1 MSLITDFP
9 FAAFMAD
16 LKTRHTVE
24 QKTGLSLALLTS
36 EDMEAIAAVEVRA
49 PCREESV
56 AAPWEPVR
64 YPGGEHRPTFYDTR
78 MGNFCVKGF
87 PTRPCATC
95 GAAAFWFSGEG
106 GGSGGAT
113 AAGGSKTSASASALP
128 SSSSSAASA
137 AVVASTATGKNGN
150 ERCSGHFG
158 YVGMPRKFPL
168 LPARQRERSHVINP
182 HLFSETLILLRS
194 QCFFCHRFRAPVF
207 DVERYRL
214 ALLLADAGLPGDAL
228 EFLEVVMNSRRL
240 SRTYTYSTTASA
252 VQRERMG
259 QLSTIDDMR
268 EVVLLLLQKHHV
280 VMRKEEEA
288 AVLATSSSSL
298 PEHTADSLVKK
309 EDEEKIENEDADRK
323 PEAWMKL
330 FDRGG
335 ESSSL
340 SSSSTYRL
348 ASFDVRYRICHEAF
362 TELQKYPL
370 ECSHCHCCSP
380 SIRVHNGHLFFHFGK
395 EELGKNIAQ
404 GSLTPAILQQWEGLN
419 ALHERRFNAFYTED
433 VRQHL
438 KALCQQEGEW
448 LGTLFPRMGEAT
460 MAFAFDAPLPPNML
474 YKVFF
479 LDKLL
484 VPPLSARLSSGV
496 QVDNSGRIVPDDC
509 TRRLSLI
516 LKSVE
521 QIERYYMLRANI
533 AAAATSSM
541 TAETHTK
548 GEDEDDHGED
558 TTVKNSETPST
569 RRTNTS
575 QKKSSNHLRST
586 SSSSSSGPTAEQERI
601 HERNLQDLQTQVN
614 ELYHSMMDSFAKKDG
629 LYRMNMMGKRVNQAC
644 RSVISPDYLVES
656 NELLLPRTFARR
668 LTYPEQVSMY
678 APARAALL
686 QRCAINGPDMYPGA
700 THLEWRS
707 SSGEVAF
714 VELRGNEVHRRQQ
727 VNRYFAMAQQS
738 SGSGGTH
745 TLILH
750 RHILDGDRVVLN
762 RQPTLHK
769 VSMMAYR
776 AKVLS
781 GLKTIRFHYI
791 NSKSYNADFD
801 GDEMNVHV
809 PQSLEAKAEMDC
821 IMDADLQYLLP
832 TSGKPIRGLI
842 QDHLVAALLLTM
854 RDKFYDRE
862 TFIQL
867 VFVGLCP
874 YLLQQQQQ
882 QLQLRWMRFQEES
895 RASTTPNSGGTMAS
909 LIPLPAILWPTP
921 LWTGKQ
927 LVTVIIRFVTGVVGG
942 SDTPS
947 SSTVATPSAPCG
959 NDGLHLTSVSLI
971 QPSVYTHTDL
981 DDPTLPL
988 VTPSRPA
995 SSSNS
1000 TIPMDD
1006 SRVLVRHSA
1015 LLTGM
1020 LDKNQLGP
1028 SSLSIPHLIHE
1039 GYGAA
1044 MVGRLLTALGR
1055 VLIVTL
1061 QAEGFSMGIDDMM
1074 LVREDRRSALLEALD
1089 LAPLTDFPAESDR
1102 PSEENVSEANVL
1114 PRIMHLASELQKEYI
1129 PGRLLVP
1136 FPKNQLILMT
1146 ASGAKGSSTNAI
1158 QMALGLGQQLFD
1170 GRRVLPMNSGK
1181 TLPAF
1186 FIGDRRARCF
1196 GYAMGRFAS
1205 GIRPAEY
1212 TIHAMAGRDGLIDT
1226 AVKTSRSGHLQRC
1239 LIKGLEG
1246 LITQWDHSVREVTNG
1261 EVYQFQYGGDG
1272 LDPIKA
1278 STLRNWEVVKNNA
1291 EDWSK
1296 RFGMDAVTG
1305 GGGSGSNSAGVKRLK
1320 TEDDEAGGRPRAV
1333 EAGGIG
1339 SEVPTQH
1346 PITST
1351 TPAASIL
1358 FSSSPGRGKRERL
1371 DDAMIEWMNE
1381 KRAALYRHAHLSTNG
1396 GDEGG
1401 DEGSSSLL
1409 PSHLQ
1414 QSLRQY
1420 LQKSTTAYPL
1430 FKKVSQVERWIQ
1442 KGMDAATT
1450 TPAAYLHE
1458 RLLARR
1464 QASID
1469 YYEDVLRDI
1478 TVYKRARSFSEAG
1491 EPVGILAAQ
1500 AAGEPSTQMTLNTFH
1515 SAGATVTHVT
1525 EGIPRL
1531 RELLLYASVKH
1542 AAVVVPVEQA
1552 SVEEEALIAKILRVG
1567 PVCKVAD
1574 CLARVA
1580 PPPSSTPQSTAS
1592 FSHARTPQTAAEAA
1606 AKGYHYRV
1614 FPPSSYSGGA
1624 TVYVLSFLFSYA
1636 GLEYARETACM
1647 SREEHVQYFRQ
1658 ALRSLTKQIVSALS
1672 GSRREEGEGN
1682 GGLGGEMEEDEEGA
1696 WVNEGKKRG
1705 APRDV
1710 LDEDEDEEEGRGR
1723 RSKRLSSLRDGE
1735 DDANDG
1741 SSSSSEEED
1750 EEVEE
1755 DNGNDVDEEDDDDD
1769 ARLQGV
1775 SSSSAEATRTWKKE
1789 TKEATLKRS
1798 QEEREKKKRKHKST
1812 KRRRMEEG
1820 TTAEEEEDDEDDSA
1834 SSSSGEDDDDDDD
1847 DEEEKTTMVVG
1858 EKGGAAARRGK
1869 KRVPGN
1875 GDGTTTGEDT
1885 KEEKRSTAPDAP
1897 SFSSPSDYYSH
1908 PTYVNDH
1915 FSLRSN
1921 RFTVWIRPRTG
1932 QPCHVQE
1939 TGGSHTTATPSS
1951 SQEAQRREA
1960 HAPPEEETSSFFPS
1974 MFHIP
1979 LPPLPHDFFVVEIQ
1993 IHTKSPHIVVIPD
2006 VMDRILETLEFPSW
2020 LPRFDSVTFTRKA
2033 EDAHSG
2039 ELVFQGRQATLTK
2052 VIEFLSVL
2060 SVAYDGSHT
2069 DGHPPNGSP
2078 PRRRSGGGG
2087 GGIQLHKARST
2098 NIHHMIERLG
2108 VESGYRALLDEL
2120 TKLFKRYAVDYHHLT
2135 LIADAATHRGS
2146 WENFNF
2152 TGIISHSASP
2162 LFQMTVAS
2170 SKKFLHTAITQ
2181 GVGDH
2186 LNSLS
2191 ASLMVGEKPK
2201 VGTACVQLSPN
2212 PVMLPDILERQFVM

>member
-1 MSLITDFP
+1 M
-9 FAAFMAD
+9 
-16 LKTRHTVE
+16 
-24 QKTGLSLALLTS
+24 
-36 EDMEAIAAVEVRA
+36 
-49 PCREESV
+49 
-56 AAPWEPVR
+56 
-64 YPGGEHRPTFYDTR
+64 
-78 MGNFCVKGF
+78 
-87 PTRPCATC
+87 
-95 GAAAFWFSGEG
+95 
-106 GGSGGAT
+106 
-113 AAGGSKTSASASALP
+113 
-128 SSSSSAASA
+128 
-137 AVVASTATGKNGN
+137 
-150 ERCSGHFG
+150 
-158 YVGMPRKFPL
+158 
-168 LPARQRERSHVINP
+168 
-182 HLFSETLILLRS
+182 
-194 QCFFCHRFRAPVF
+194 
-207 DVERYRL
+207 
-214 ALLLADAGLPGDAL
+214 
-228 EFLEVVMNSRRL
+228 
-240 SRTYTYSTTASA
+240 
-252 VQRERMG
+252 
-259 QLSTIDDMR
+259 
-268 EVVLLLLQKHHV
+268 
-280 VMRKEEEA
+280 
-288 AVLATSSSSL
+288 
-298 PEHTADSLVKK
+298 
-309 EDEEKIENEDADRK
+309 
-323 PEAWMKL
+323 
-330 FDRGG
+330 
-335 ESSSL
+335 
-340 SSSSTYRL
+340 
-348 ASFDVRYRICHEAF
+348 
-362 TELQKYPL
+362 
-370 ECSHCHCCSP
+370 
-380 SIRVHNGHLFFHFGK
+380 
-395 EELGKNIAQ
+395 
-404 GSLTPAILQQWEGLN
+404 GSLTPSILQQWEGLN
-419 ALHERRFNAFYTED
+419 ALHERRFNAFYTDD

-448 LGTLFPRMGEAT
+448 LGTFFPRMGEAT

-509 TRRLSLI
+509 TRRLSQI

-521 QIERYYMLRANI
+521 QVERYYMLRANI
-533 AAAATSSM
+533 RAVAAAA
-541 TAETHTK
+541 AK
-548 GEDEDDHGED
+548 GKEEEEEEEDDDDRGED
-558 TTVKNSETPST
+558 TSTVKKEGRTPSGHP
-569 RRTNTS
+569 TS
-575 QKKSSNHLRST
+575 PRVKKSNPLLLRGS

-629 LYRMNMMGKRVNQAC
+629 LYRMHMMGKRVNQAC

-668 LTYPEQVSMY
+668 LTYPEQISMY
-678 APARAALL
+678 APARAAFL

-821 IMDADLQYLLP
+821 IMDADLQYLIP

-882 QLQLRWMRFQEES
+882 QLQLRQMRSHDDS
-895 RASTTPNSGGTMAS
+895 RTNATATMMTGGGTMAS
-909 LIPLPAILWPTP
+909 LIPVPAVLWPTP
-921 LWTGKQ
+921 MWTGKQ
-927 LVTVIIRFVTGVVGG
+927 LVTVIIRFVTGVTAGG
-942 SDTPS
+942 EGEHGGVS
-947 SSTVATPSAPCG
+947 SSAPAASASGPCG
-959 NDGLHLTSVSLI
+959 NDGLHLSTVSLI

-981 DDPTLPL
+981 RDPTLPIRTL
-988 VTPSRPA
+988 SHPT
-995 SSSNS
+995 SSSHSSS
-1000 TIPMDD
+1000 TFPMED

-1028 SSLSIPHLIHE
+1028 SPLSIPHLIHE

-1044 MVGRLLTALGR
+1044 MVGRLFTALGR

-1061 QAEGFSMGIDDMM
+1061 QAEGFSMGMDDMM
-1074 LVREDRRSALLEALD
+1074 LVREDRRSALLESLD
-1089 LAPLTDFPAESDR
+1089 LAPLKEKEKEKEEDLSPADD
-1102 PSEENVSEANVL
+1102 EAKVL
-1114 PRIMHLASELQKEYI
+1114 PHIMHLATEIQKEYI

-1146 ASGAKGSSTNAI
+1146 ASGAKGSNTNAI

-1170 GRRVLPMNSGK
+1170 GRRVSPMNSGK

-1246 LITQWDHSVREVTNG
+1246 LVTQWDHSVREVTNG

-1278 STLRNWEVVKNNA
+1278 STLRNWDVVKNNA

-1296 RFGMDAVTG
+1296 RFGMDAMLMG
-1305 GGGSGSNSAGVKRLK
+1305 GGGGMVGGKRHK
-1320 TEDDEAGGRPRAV
+1320 TEDDDAKRGGERQNATDDGAGVERVGREGSV
-1333 EAGGIG
+1333 EKA
-1339 SEVPTQH
+1339 SPTTT
-1346 PITST
+1346 TSF
-1351 TPAASIL
+1351 L
-1358 FSSSPGRGKRERL
+1358 FSSTSGRGKRERL
-1371 DDAMIEWMNE
+1371 DDALMDLMHE
-1381 KRAALYRHAHLSTNG
+1381 KRAALYRHAYLSSNG
-1396 GDEGG
+1396 MQEGG
-1401 DEGSSSLL
+1401 EAGAGGEASSSPLL

-1414 QSLRQY
+1414 HSLRDY
-1420 LQKSTTAYPL
+1420 LQKPTTAYPL
-1430 FKKVSQVERWIQ
+1430 FKKASQVERWIQ
-1442 KGMDAATT
+1442 KGKDSTT
-1450 TPAAYLHE
+1450 STPAAYLQE
-1458 RLLARR
+1458 RLTARR
-1464 QASID
+1464 LASME
-1469 YYEDVLRDI
+1469 YYEDVIRDI
-1478 TVYKRARSFSEAG
+1478 TVYKRVRSFSEAG

-1515 SAGATVTHVT
+1515 SAGSTVTHVT

-1542 AAVVVPVEQA
+1542 AAVVVPVEGA
-1552 SVEEEALIAKILRVG
+1552 SAEEEELIAKFLRVG
-1567 PVCKVAD
+1567 PVCKLAD
-1574 CLARVA
+1574 CLARVS
-1580 PPPSSTPQSTAS
+1580 PPPSLSS
-1592 FSHARTPQTAAEAA
+1592 ARSRKPPTAAEAA

-1614 FPPSSYSGGA
+1614 LPPSSLSDGA
-1624 TVYVLSFLFSYA
+1624 TGYVFSFLFSYA

-1647 SREEHVQYFRQ
+1647 GREEHVQYFRQ
-1658 ALRSLTKQIVSALS
+1658 ALRSLTKQIVAALS
-1672 GSRREEGEGN
+1672 GSRREGGDEGSGS
-1682 GGLGGEMEEDEEGA
+1682 GGGGRGGEIEEEEEEDHEDDTWKKAARKGTKGKRGGARRGGSDDEEEDEE
-1696 WVNEGKKRG
+1696 
-1705 APRDV
+1705 
-1710 LDEDEDEEEGRGR
+1710 EDDEEEEGEKRGR
-1723 RSKRLSSLRDGE
+1723 HSKRLSSLRDGE
-1735 DDANDG
+1735 GREND
-1741 SSSSSEEED
+1741 SSSSSDEDAEVVEEGEDEDDMDEMRVQGDSPLSSRTWKKGEAKMQRPEEED
-1750 EEVEE
+1750 EE
-1755 DNGNDVDEEDDDDD
+1755 
-1769 ARLQGV
+1769 
-1775 SSSSAEATRTWKKE
+1775 
-1789 TKEATLKRS
+1789 
-1798 QEEREKKKRKHKST
+1798 KKKKKKKKT
-1812 KRRRMEEG
+1812 MKRRRMEG
-1820 TTAEEEEDDEDDSA
+1820 TTTAE
-1834 SSSSGEDDDDDDD
+1834 DDDD
-1847 DEEEKTTMVVG
+1847 DEEEEEDSASSSSSDDDGEEEDDEKTTT
-1858 EKGGAAARRGK
+1858 AASGTATGRGK
-1869 KRVPGN
+1869 KRAPP
-1875 GDGTTTGEDT
+1875 DDEEEEE
-1885 KEEKRSTAPDAP
+1885 EEKKR
-1897 SFSSPSDYYSH
+1897 SPSTLDVPSSHASPSAYYSH
-1908 PTYVNDH
+1908 PDYIQDRFT
-1915 FSLRSN
+1915 LRSN
-1921 RFTVWIRPRTG
+1921 RFSVWIRPRTSE
-1932 QPCHVQE
+1932 PPSRPVQDA
-1939 TGGSHTTATPSS
+1939 GGGTTTTTPSS
-1951 SQEAQRREA
+1951 
-1960 HAPPEEETSSFFPS
+1960 HAEESGGFFSPFIGS
-1974 MFHIP
+1974 TA
-1979 LPPLPHDFFVVEIQ
+1979 LPPLPSDFFVVEIQ
-1993 IHTKSPHIVVIPD
+1993 IQTKSPHIVVIPD
-2006 VMDRILETLEFPSW
+2006 VVDHILDTLEFPSW

-2033 EDAHSG
+2033 EDTHSG

-2052 VIEFLSVL
+2052 VMEFLSVL
-2060 SVAYDGSHT
+2060 SVLQEGSHT
-2069 DGHPPNGSP
+2069 TPGGGAGTPPSPQGSRP
-2078 PRRRSGGGG
+2078 QGRRRRGGRE

-2098 NIHHMIERLG
+2098 NVHHMIERLG

-2135 LIADAATHRGS
+2135 LIADAATHRGG

-2170 SKKFLHTAITQ
+2170 SKKFLHTAVTQ
-2181 GVGDH
+2181 GVGDQ

-2191 ASLMVGEKPK
+2191 ASIMVGEKPK

-2212 PVMLPDILERQFVM
+2212 PVILPDILERQLVMA